1 MSTFAELLKQYT
13 ARTGISD
20 SELARAIGVRRQTVF
35 RWKEGLSE
43 RPRQRDDVLRCA
55 TKLRL
60 APAETD
66 ALLLAAGFAPL
77 NAPEPSLPAAPVG
90 EPAPAAA
97 GIPIP
102 PTAPPQP
109 PALQAPSGAAADSDL
124 APPAAT
130 AAPTLPAGP
139 VLSLGPAE
147 PATAPVW
154 PLTRRSLWPL
164 LAGLLTV
171 FLLGVLWMQQNRASD
186 NNGSVPTARPG
197 QALIL
202 LASRMPFTLAS
213 EGSQASAAV
222 QTGLQRELNAARL
235 GTTSELHELPAVVQG
250 MDDANAV
257 RARAQASLLLWREDA
272 RQDAEVGFP
281 DDKQPAS
288 FVVLAAAAPPAVSTL
303 DALLAAPSALP
314 LPIHASRAPEV
325 RALALVAVA
334 QLTMQQGDWDQ
345 ATAAANQA
353 LAQAPGE
360 DEATASL
367 AFLAAYISQR
377 KQPAALLTAVARYS
391 QTIALTPARPEAYLN
406 RGLAYVH
413 LNQPTQWQADFA
425 TLLAQ
430 QPDHAGALAALCW
443 AHALDDQP
451 AQALPY
457 CDQAITHRASA
468 AAYEARALARAEQGN
483 LAGAAQDLQAFL
495 NWLAGQQVAGR
506 NALES
511 ERREWLRAL
520 QNGQNPFD
528 EALRA
533 RLRAS

>member
-77 NAPEPSLPAAPVG
+77 NAPEPSLPAAG
-90 EPAPAAA
+90 S
-97 GIPIP
+97 PIS
-102 PTAPPQP
+102 PTAPPT
-109 PALQAPSGAAADSDL
+109 LQAPSGPAADSDL
-124 APPAAT
+124 AT
-130 AAPTLPAGP
+130 AAPMLPAGP
-139 VLSLGPAE
+139 VLSPGPAE
-147 PATAPVW
+147 SAAATAAASARPR
-154 PLTRRSLWPL
+154 TRRSLWPL

-171 FLLGVLWMQQNRASD
+171 FVLGVLWMQQNRAPN

-202 LASRMPFTLAS
+202 LASRMPFTLAR
-213 EGSQASAAV
+213 EGAQASAAV

-235 GTTSELHELPAVVQG
+235 GTTSELRELPAVVQEI
-250 MDDANAV
+250 DDARAM

-272 RQDAEVGFP
+272 LQDAEVGFP

-288 FVVLAAAAPPAVSTL
+288 FVVLAAAAPPAVSAL

-314 LPIHASRAPEV
+314 VPIHASRAHEV
-325 RALALVAVA
+325 RALALVAAA
-334 QLTMQQGDWDQ
+334 QLTMQQGEWNQ
-345 ATAAANQA
+345 AAAAANQA

-360 DEATASL
+360 NEAAASL
-367 AFLAAYISQR
+367 AFLAAYIGQR
-377 KQPAALLTAVARYS
+377 KQPAALLTAVALYS
-391 QTIALTPARPEAYLN
+391 QTIALAPARPEAYLN
-406 RGLAYVH
+406 RGLAYVR
-413 LNQPTQWQADFA
+413 LNQPAQWQADFA
-425 TLLAQ
+425 ALLAQ

-443 AHALDDQP
+443 AHALDNQP
-451 AQALPY
+451 AQALPS
-457 CDQAITHRASA
+457 CDQAITRSASA

-483 LAGAAQDLQAFL
+483 LTGAAQDLQAFL
-495 NWLAGQQVAGR
+495 NWLAGQQAAGR
-506 NALES
+506 DALES
-511 ERREWLRAL
+511 ERREWLGAL

-533 RLRAS
+533 RLRTS

>member
-77 NAPEPSLPAAPVG
+77 NAPEPAAAAG
-90 EPAPAAA
+90 EPAQRAA
-97 GIPIP
+97 GSPIP
-102 PTAPPQP
+102 PTESPPQP
-109 PALQAPSGAAADSDL
+109 PALQAPNGPAADSDL
-124 APPAAT
+124 APPAP
-130 AAPTLPAGP
+130 AAPAGP
-139 VLSLGPAE
+139 ALSPGPAG
-147 PATAPVW
+147 PAVAPAW
-154 PLTRRSLWPL
+154 PPTRRSVWPL

-171 FLLGVLWMQQNRASD
+171 VLLGVLWMQQNRAPN

-213 EGSQASAAV
+213 EGSQATAAV
-222 QTGLQRELNAARL
+222 QTGLQRELRAARL
-235 GTTSELHELPAVVQG
+235 GATSELRELPAVVQG
-250 MDDANAV
+250 LDDARAL
-257 RARAQASLLLWREDA
+257 RARAQANLLLWREDA

-288 FVVLAAAAPPAVSTL
+288 FVVLAAAAPPAVSAL
-303 DALLAAPSALP
+303 DALLAAPSTLS

-325 RALALVAVA
+325 RALALVAAA
-334 QLTMQQGDWDQ
+334 QLTMQQSEWNQ
-345 ATAAANQA
+345 AAAAANQA
-353 LAQAPGE
+353 LAQAPTE
-360 DEATASL
+360 DEAAASL
-367 AFLAAYISQR
+367 AFLAAYIGQR
-377 KQPAALLTAVARYS
+377 KQPAALLTAVALYS
-391 QTIALTPARPEAYLN
+391 QTIALAPARAEAYLN
-406 RGLAYVH
+406 RGLAYVR
-413 LNQPTQWQADFA
+413 LNQPAQWQADFA
-425 TLLAQ
+425 ALLAQ

-443 AHALDDQP
+443 AHALDNQP
-451 AQALPY
+451 AQALPS
-457 CDQAITHRASA
+457 CDQAITRGASA

-495 NWLAGQQVAGR
+495 SWLSGQQVAGR
-506 NALES
+506 DALES
-511 ERREWLRAL
+511 EPREWLRAL